1 MASPSNKM
9 LKVCLYI
16 VLFFIPII
24 CLICGIIIEKEG
36 VVIGGTMGI
45 LLAFIISI
53 LLEFHERQAERR
65 QNSIRIL
72 VNSITTSMRNIRIE
86 IAPTSLTIL
95 EAISDDIHIN
105 INESVS
111 SINICGIG
119 AAKDL
124 SSEENMAQ
132 ENI

>member
-1 MASPSNKM
+1 MY
-9 LKVCLYI
+9 V
-16 VLFFIPII
+16 VLFFIPIVF
-24 CLICGIIIEKEG
+24 LICGIIIEKG
-36 VVIGGTMGI
+36 GLVIGGTMGI

-72 VNSITTSMRNIRIE
+72 VNSYVNSMRNIRIE
-86 IAPTSLTIL
+86 ITPTSLTIL
-95 EAISDDIHIN
+95 EAIPDDIHIN
-105 INESVS
+105 INESVC
-111 SINICGIG
+111 SINICDTG

-124 SSEENMAQ
+124 SSEENMVQ